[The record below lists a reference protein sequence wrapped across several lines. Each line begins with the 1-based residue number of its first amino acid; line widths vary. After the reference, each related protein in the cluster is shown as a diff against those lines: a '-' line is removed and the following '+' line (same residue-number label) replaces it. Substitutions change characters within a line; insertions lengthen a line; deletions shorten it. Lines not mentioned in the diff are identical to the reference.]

1 MTTRQ
6 KVWIGLVVGIIT
18 VLSPGIAS
26 PSVLVIPFFL
36 AFSLI
41 PLCFLLVVLAASR
54 LQTPFWSA
62 AVPAMSLMLAF
73 YGMLRFS
80 TDAQTGIAIMFV
92 PLYAT
97 GAAIIGL
104 GVYGVARLLFHR
116 RAAGV
121 A

>member
-1 MTTRQ
+1 MTTRH
-6 KVWIGLVVGIIT
+6 KVWIGLVLAIIT

-26 PSVLVIPFFL
+26 AEALASPFFL

-54 LQTPFWSA
+54 SRAPFWSA
-62 AVPAMSLMLAF
+62 AVPAMSLMLAS
-73 YGMLRFS
+73 YGTLRFS
-80 TDAQTGIAIMFV
+80 TDAQTGIAMMFV

-104 GVYGVARLLFHR
+104 GVYAVARLIFR
-116 RAAGV
+116 RPAAGV